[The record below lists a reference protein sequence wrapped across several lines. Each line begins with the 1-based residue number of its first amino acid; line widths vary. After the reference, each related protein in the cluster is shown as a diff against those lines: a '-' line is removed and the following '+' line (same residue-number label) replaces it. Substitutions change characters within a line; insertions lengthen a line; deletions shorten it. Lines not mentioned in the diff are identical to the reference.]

1 MNVEYLRSIS
11 MDGLDIVFY
20 IAQAAGNVR
29 KGVNEILR
37 A

>member
-1 MNVEYLRSIS
+1 MNVEYLWSIS

-20 IAQAAGNVR
+20 IAQAAGNAR
-29 KGVNEILR
+29 KGVMDILR